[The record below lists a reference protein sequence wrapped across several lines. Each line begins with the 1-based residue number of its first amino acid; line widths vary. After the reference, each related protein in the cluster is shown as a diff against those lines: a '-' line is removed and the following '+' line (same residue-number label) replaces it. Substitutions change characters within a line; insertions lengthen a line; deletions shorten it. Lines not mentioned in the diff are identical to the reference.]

1 MEVMQPAV
9 LVGAYDWDET
19 ALPRAEFERRV
30 KDVLR
35 RLAESGNAGLVV
47 YGNKLDNAALAYLT
61 NFTPKLESAFALLAP
76 DGSIR
81 LHSAGSPHMMVN
93 AQRLTWVEGVKPL
106 RDSGKQIAEWAAALA
121 PGPLGFWTTEAM
133 PADLPPRLSA
143 ALPAR
148 PLNDM
153 SVQLDP
159 LLRAKSPIERRL
171 LRDACGVLAKTS
183 VALRESFAR
192 GGTARQAAL
201 AAEEAAS
208 DAGAQDVRV
217 LASLVSGGTPTALDG
232 PDSERLDPLLAYIA
246 IRCAGYWAE
255 GSLTLTTK
263 PGASIERTRA
273 ALAAMLEK
281 ARAGVAA
288 AELAAIARE
297 KLGDIAVHPAARK
310 PVAGI
315 GLSLVEREV
324 SPSGVETL
332 EEGRVYTLRA
342 GARGGTG
349 DNAILSAM
357 IEPKLGGVDILW
369 SAVG

>member
-19 ALPRAEFERRV
+19 SLPRAEFERRV
-30 KDVLR
+30 KEVLR
-35 RLAESGNAGLVV
+35 RLAASGHAGLVV
-47 YGNKLDNAALAYLT
+47 YGNKLESAALAYLT
-61 NFTPKLESAFALLAP
+61 NFTPKLESAFALLAL
-76 DGSIR
+76 DGSVR

-106 RDSGKQIAEWAAALA
+106 RDAGKQIAEWAEALA

-153 SVQLDP
+153 GARLDP
-159 LLRAKSPIERRL
+159 LLRAKSPVERRL
-171 LRDACGVLAKTS
+171 MREARSVLARAAA
-183 VALRESFAR
+183 ALRERFER

-201 AAEEAAS
+201 AAEDAAN

-217 LASLVSGGTPTALDG
+217 LASLVAGGTPTALDS
-232 PDSERLDPLLAYIA
+232 PDSTRLDPLLAYIA
-246 IRCAGYWAE
+246 VRRAGYWAD
-255 GSLTLTTK
+255 GSLTLATAPHAT
-263 PGASIERTRA
+263 IERTRA
-273 ALAAMLEK
+273 GLAAMLEK
-281 ARAGVAA
+281 ARAGVAT
-288 AELAAIARE
+288 AELAAIARD
-297 KLGDIAVHPAARK
+297 KLGGMEVHPAARK

-315 GLSLVEREV
+315 GLSLIEREA
-324 SPSGVETL
+324 SPNGVEVL
-332 EEGRVYTLRA
+332 EAGRVYTLRA
-342 GARGGTG
+342 GVRTGAG

-357 IEPKLGGVDILW
+357 IEVKPGGADILW
-369 SAVG
+369 SALD